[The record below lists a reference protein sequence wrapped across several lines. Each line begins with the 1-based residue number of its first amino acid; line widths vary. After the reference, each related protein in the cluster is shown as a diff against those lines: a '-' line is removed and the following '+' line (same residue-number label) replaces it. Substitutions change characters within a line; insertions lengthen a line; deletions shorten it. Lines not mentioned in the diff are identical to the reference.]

1 MHYIHLF
8 IRTLATV
15 LACVGGLCLLACLGI
30 GTGQASLAYASNVP
44 VSIHNT
50 SNGIHEDAR
59 CCPHSSG
66 SHSSVSHG
74 GSGSEE
80 GGTSEENGTTHST
93 GSSSFPYSSY
103 HRTYPSNAFS
113 DPSSIWIVLV
123 VVAIVVAWNI
133 YRRRRSR

>member
-1 MHYIHLF
+1 MHYTYLF

-15 LACVGGLCLLACLGI
+15 VACIGGLCLLVCIGI
-30 GTGQASLAYASNVP
+30 GTGQASLAYASSVP
-44 VSIHNT
+44 VNSHSTNNVIHA
-50 SNGIHEDAR
+50 HAL
-59 CCPHSSG
+59 CCPHSSS

-80 GGTSEENGTTHST
+80 GGTSGENGTTHST